1 MSVVLHAAF
10 AALHTVARNVV
21 YWFFPKCLRSYSKSI
36 CNLNMWWKELV
47 FHTSRGTLPGGT
59 AVSLGVAGGAL
70 AEPSPEEPGPL
81 RAWPRCGT
89 SQRRWP
95 PAPCRTPPEQSRPL
109 VTSCGQCWDGKKIA
123 GNQDRHTPTQPRVW
137 ENVQC
142 VYSHGPFRLQAQQAF
157 SDQQK
162 FGSEI
167 WDALDS
173 NHEVP
178 DHL

>member
-1 MSVVLHAAF
+1 MQLLQLFTQWLEMLCIGLS
-10 AALHTVARNVV
+10 
-21 YWFFPKCLRSYSKSI
+21 
-36 CNLNMWWKELV
+36 
-47 FHTSRGTLPGGT
+47 
-59 AVSLGVAGGAL
+59 
-70 AEPSPEEPGPL
+70 PSPFAISTSGEKNLSSKHPVALFRAAPPCLWVLPVAL
-81 RAWPRCGT
+81 RAWLRCGT

-95 PAPCRTPPEQSRPL
+95 PAPCRTPPAQSRPL

-123 GNQDRHTPTQPRVW
+123 GNEEGHTQTQPRVS
-137 ENVQC
+137 EKVQC
-142 VYSHGPFRLQAQQAF
+142 VYSHGPFWLQAQQAF

-178 DHL
+178 NDL